1 MKNTMTT
8 MKVAAIA
15 LVGMLG
21 LAACQPAPKKT
32 AAPAGDAAAG
42 AGNAQPLVIRFGTDA
57 TYEPFEYTNDKGEV
71 IGFDIDTA
79 KLICE
84 EIKAQCTFVNQA
96 WDGIIPGLQAKKYD
110 VIMSSMAITPERKQ
124 SVDFSN
130 KTSDTPN
137 AFLAKEGANL
147 EISDAGFKGKSI
159 AVQHGTVQD
168 FYATKYYPSAKV
180 KRYKTTEDAYADL
193 ISGRADVVFSDAMIL
208 SEGFMKSP
216 QAKGF
221 AILPTTIP
229 NSADSAVLGDGVG
242 MAVRK
247 GDKELLDQLN
257 KGLDA
262 ILKNGKYKA
271 LATKYFGDNA
281 KYLYSNDAN
290 F

>member
-15 LVGMLG
+15 LVGILG

-110 VIMSSMAITPERKQ
+110 VIMSSMAITPERK
-124 SVDFSN
+124 
-130 KTSDTPN
+130 
-137 AFLAKEGANL
+137 
-147 EISDAGFKGKSI
+147 
-159 AVQHGTVQD
+159 
-168 FYATKYYPSAKV
+168 
-180 KRYKTTEDAYADL
+180 
-193 ISGRADVVFSDAMIL
+193 
-208 SEGFMKSP
+208 
-216 QAKGF
+216 
-221 AILPTTIP
+221 
-229 NSADSAVLGDGVG
+229 
-242 MAVRK
+242 
-247 GDKELLDQLN
+247 
-257 KGLDA
+257 
-262 ILKNGKYKA
+262 
-271 LATKYFGDNA
+271 
-281 KYLYSNDAN
+281 
-290 F
+290 

>member
-1 MKNTMTT
+1 MNITRKTTQLASILMVGLMT
-8 MKVAAIA
+8 
-15 LVGMLG
+15 
-21 LAACQPAPKKT
+21 LAACQPAPKK
-32 AAPAGDAAAG
+32 AAPAAGDNAAKAG
-42 AGNAQPLVIRFGTDA
+42 EAKPLVIRFGTDA
-57 TYEPFEYTNDKGEV
+57 TYAPFEYTNDKGEV

-84 EIKAQCTFVNQA
+84 EIKAQCSFVNQA

-110 VIMSSMAITPERKQ
+110 VIMSSMAITAERKQ
-124 SVDFSN
+124 SIDFSN

-137 AFLAKEGANL
+137 AFLAKEGANF
-147 EISDAGFKGKSI
+147 EVSDAGFKGKTI

-208 SEGFMKSP
+208 SEGFMKSS

-281 KYLYSNDAN
+281 KYLYSNDVN